1 MGEANALGAKIED
14 EGSLASK
21 YAKQIKE
28 LQARMEEIDEELQV
42 ERGNRAKAEKNR
54 SLLKK
59 DIEDVSARLD
69 EAGSNTATQVELN
82 KKREAELARIRG
94 ELEQLNIAH
103 ESTLAALRMKHNN
116 SMSELGEQI
125 DNLNG
130 SKVKGEKDKN
140 NLERDL
146 GDARANLEETIK
158 SKSDVDK
165 QAKLL
170 QGSIVD
176 ANNRLDDLAR
186 SLNDAES
193 SKKRLDVEN
202 QDLTRQI
209 EELEAACA
217 QTSKAKSSV
226 TTQLEDMKALGDA
239 EAKDR
244 ASLLTKFKSMSTDLA
259 NLREKIENEN
269 IRS

>member
-1 MGEANALGAKIED
+1 
-14 EGSLASK
+14 
-21 YAKQIKE
+21 
-28 LQARMEEIDEELQV
+28 
-42 ERGNRAKAEKNR
+42 
-54 SLLKK
+54 
-59 DIEDVSARLD
+59 
-69 EAGSNTATQVELN
+69 
-82 KKREAELARIRG
+82 
-94 ELEQLNIAH
+94 
-103 ESTLAALRMKHNN
+103 MKHNN
-116 SMSELGEQI
+116 SMTELGEQI

-130 SKVKGEKDKN
+130 SKMKGEKDKS

-146 GDARANLEETIK
+146 GDARGSLEDIIK
-158 SKSDVDK
+158 AKSDVDK

-176 ANNRLDDLAR
+176 AN
-186 SLNDAES
+186 
-193 SKKRLDVEN
+193 KRLDVEN
-202 QDLTRQI
+202 QDLIRQI

-226 TTQLEDMKALGDA
+226 ATQLEDMKSLGDA

>member
-1 MGEANALGAKIED
+1 MFSCSSSPL
-14 EGSLASK
+14 
-21 YAKQIKE
+21 
-28 LQARMEEIDEELQV
+28 
-42 ERGNRAKAEKNR
+42 
-54 SLLKK
+54 
-59 DIEDVSARLD
+59 
-69 EAGSNTATQVELN
+69 TATQVELN
-82 KKREAELARIRG
+82 KKREAELARMRG
-94 ELEQLNIAH
+94 ELEQLNIGH

-130 SKVKGEKDKN
+130 SKMKGEKDKS

-146 GDARANLEETIK
+146 GDARASLEDTIK
-158 SKSDVDK
+158 AKSDVDK

-176 ANNRLDDLAR
+176 ANNRLDDLSR
-186 SLNDAES
+186 NLNDSES

-202 QDLTRQI
+202 QDLLRQI

-217 QTSKAKSSV
+217 QTSETKS
-226 TTQLEDMKALGDA
+226 
-239 EAKDR
+239 
-244 ASLLTKFKSMSTDLA
+244 KSMSTDLA

-269 IRS
+269 IRKSDAMKALSK